1 MGSTKQATI
10 YLTHVQDHPHIHGEH
25 SRPAW
30 RYRTTTG
37 SPPYTWGAQPLNSP
51 FSNWDKDHPHIHGE
65 HPSANRLHDRPS
77 GSPPYTWGA
86 LGWLQSRKTAERI
99 TPIYMGSTLVNVVLQ
114 VCPRDHPHIHG
125 EHTQSKIVLSTMT
138 GSPPYTWGAP
148 LEVCMEFYR
157 PGITPIYMGSTG
169 TSSGTRLGCRDH
181 PHIHGEHQNQ
191 TSVDRWGL
199 GSPPYT
205 WGALVSA
212 IPVSEISRIT
222 PIYMGS
228 TQR

>member
-1 MGSTKQATI
+1 MVKGSPPYTWGARPSDKTSFFSLRITPIYMGSTKQATI

-86 LGWLQSRKTAERI
+86 RASSRPAHSCT
-99 TPIYMGSTLVNVVLQ
+99 
-114 VCPRDHPHIHG
+114 
-125 EHTQSKIVLSTMT
+125 
-138 GSPPYTWGAP
+138 
-148 LEVCMEFYR
+148 
-157 PGITPIYMGSTG
+157 GITPIYMGSTW
-169 TSSGTRLGCRDH
+169 L
-181 PHIHGEHQNQ
+181 
-191 TSVDRWGL
+191 
-199 GSPPYT
+199 
-205 WGALVSA
+205 A
-212 IPVSEISRIT
+212 
-222 PIYMGS
+222 
-228 TQR
+228 

>member
-86 LGWLQSRKTAERI
+86 LKDWAGDTFEARITPIYMGSTHQSALSYHLYRDHPHIHGEHSLILSSSTYGLRI
-99 TPIYMGSTLVNVVLQ
+99 TPIYMGSTLKDPCNQAIFKSSKTLF
-114 VCPRDHPHIHG
+114 
-125 EHTQSKIVLSTMT
+125 QSVWS
-138 GSPPYTWGAP
+138 
-148 LEVCMEFYR
+148 
-157 PGITPIYMGSTG
+157 
-169 TSSGTRLGCRDH
+169 
-181 PHIHGEHQNQ
+181 
-191 TSVDRWGL
+191 
-199 GSPPYT
+199 
-205 WGALVSA
+205 
-212 IPVSEISRIT
+212 
-222 PIYMGS
+222 
-228 TQR
+228 